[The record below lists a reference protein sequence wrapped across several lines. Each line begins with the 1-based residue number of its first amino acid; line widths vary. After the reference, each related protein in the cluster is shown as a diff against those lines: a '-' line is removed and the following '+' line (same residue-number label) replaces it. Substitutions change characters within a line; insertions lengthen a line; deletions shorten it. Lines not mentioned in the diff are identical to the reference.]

1 MSTLTS
7 SPTSSKPTAMSRM
20 VKTPKNRVWISVLRH
35 VPLIVILV
43 AMLYPLLWMIAASL
57 RPNNEIFSSL
67 GILSSHYT
75 FDNYV
80 SGWTGNG
87 ALNFSQYFVN
97 SVIISALSVIGNLFA
112 CSLTAYAFAR
122 LEFPLKRLLFALLL
136 GTLLLPYHVTLVPQ
150 YILFNKLG
158 LINTFAP
165 LIAPHF
171 LATDAFFVFLMVQ
184 FIRSLPADLDD
195 AARIDGAGHWTVF
208 TRIILPLALPA
219 IGTTALFTFINTWND
234 FLGPLLYLGNSQL
247 WTVPLGLNAFLDATG
262 GQSSYGSLFA
272 MATLSLAP
280 LVGFFVAFQKLLIEG
295 IATSGIK

>member
-1 MSTLTS
+1 MARVVR
-7 SPTSSKPTAMSRM
+7 K
-20 VKTPKNRVWISVLRH
+20 PKNRIVVTIVRHSVLI
-35 VPLIVILV
+35 LILA
-43 AMLYPLLWMIAASL
+43 AMLYPLLWMIASSF
-57 RPNNEIFSSL
+57 RPNDEIFKSL
-67 GILSSHYT
+67 GLWSDNYT
-75 FDNYV
+75 VDNYV

-87 ALNFSQYFVN
+87 ALNFAQFFGN
-97 SVIISALSVIGNLFA
+97 SLVISVLSVVGNLFA

-122 LEFPLKRLLFALLL
+122 LEFPFKRILFALLL

-150 YILFNKLG
+150 YILFNKLN
-158 LINTFAP
+158 LVNTFAP

-184 FIRSLPADLDD
+184 FIRALPRDLDD
-195 AARIDGAGHWTVF
+195 AARIDGAGHWGIF
-208 TRIILPLALPA
+208 MRIIMPLALPA

-234 FLGPLLYLGNSQL
+234 FLGPLLYLSNSQL
-247 WTVPLGLNAFLDATG
+247 WTVPIGLNAFLDATG